1 MSEGTYSEVKD
12 KLSENK
18 TSIML
23 LNSYEESKSDRGNS
37 KNNKWNKIYGTESI
51 DFTNINHKS
60 LRELEEKKDGN

>member
-23 LNSYEESKSDRGNS
+23 LNSYEESKSDTCNS
-37 KNNKWNKIYGTESI
+37 KNNKWKKNYGTESI
-51 DFTNINHKS
+51 DFININYKA